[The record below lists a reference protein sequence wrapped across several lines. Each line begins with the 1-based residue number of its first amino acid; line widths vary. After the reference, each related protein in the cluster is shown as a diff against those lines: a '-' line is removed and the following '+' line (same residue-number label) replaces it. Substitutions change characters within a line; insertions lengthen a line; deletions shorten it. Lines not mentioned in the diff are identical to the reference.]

1 MSEIDT
7 GRIPGAAT
15 RPGFLFGDGRA
26 RGGDDVT
33 LSASELETRLNAIAR
48 LVDRLAPTHASNP
61 ERWHNEKSEIRA
73 ELRKLLEDCG
83 FRIAPASP
91 CSFTSAAFDSG
102 CAAIRH
108 NGKSIP
114 IERRRIGQPW

>member
-1 MSEIDT
+1 M
-7 GRIPGAAT
+7 
-15 RPGFLFGDGRA
+15 
-26 RGGDDVT
+26 T
-33 LSASELETRLNAIAR
+33 LSASELEARLNAIAR

-73 ELRKLLEDCG
+73 ELRRLLEDCG
-83 FRIAPASP
+83 FRIASP
-91 CSFTSAAFDSG
+91 CAFTSPAFDSG

-114 IERRRIGQPW
+114 IERRRIGQPC